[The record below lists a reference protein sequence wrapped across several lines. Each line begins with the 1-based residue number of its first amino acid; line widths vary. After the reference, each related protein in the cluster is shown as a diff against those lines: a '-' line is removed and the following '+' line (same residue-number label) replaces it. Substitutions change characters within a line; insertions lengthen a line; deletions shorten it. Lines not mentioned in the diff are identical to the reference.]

1 MSERFTQ
8 QPRGDFDLATA
19 QEYFGGWP
27 TTRSGDVAMAFPVE
41 GRSVS
46 AAVVMRQDGA
56 EITGE
61 VHGGGDAQRAWQQ
74 ALETVS
80 LDVDGTGFAEVGR
93 RDPVIGK
100 LQQEH
105 RLRPVLFH
113 SPYEAACA
121 FIIGHRITIAQT
133 RKIRARM
140 AEEAGVA
147 IDVDGARF
155 YAFPAPEA
163 LLALP
168 AISGLAENKVER
180 LHAVAQAALD
190 GNLDRARLRGMPEAE
205 ALADLR
211 TLPGVGEFF
220 AHGILM
226 RGTGVVDAVTN
237 DDLTPRAVELA
248 YELDHPPN
256 ATEVLQVAEAW
267 KPYRMWALVLLHV
280 WLRRQ
285 PKSVIG
291 PRQLGRP
298 AGRRGRRRPKASS

>member
-1 MSERFTQ
+1 MAPSYFSGRIL
-8 QPRGDFDLATA
+8 GAFDLGSE
-19 QEYFGGWP
+19 QSYFGGWP
-27 TTRSGDVAMAFPVE
+27 TTHAAEIVMAFPVE
-41 GRSVS
+41 GLSGS
-46 AAVVMRQDGA
+46 AAVVVRQDGA

-61 VHGGGDAQRAWQQ
+61 VHGDGDAQRAWQQ
-74 ALETVS
+74 ALATVS

-140 AEEAGVA
+140 AEEVGAA
-147 IDVDGARF
+147 IDVDGAAF
-155 YAFPAPEA
+155 YAFPAPEV
-163 LLALP
+163 LLSLDAFAGIAAP
-168 AISGLAENKVER
+168 KIER

-190 GNLDRARLRGMPEAE
+190 GKLDRARLRGMPEAE

-220 AHGILM
+220 AQGILM
-226 RGTGVVDAVTN
+226 RGAGLVDAITD

-248 YELDHPPN
+248 YGLPARPDK
-256 ATEVLQVAEAW
+256 AGVLEVAEKW
-267 KPYRMWALVLLHV
+267 RPYRMWAVVLLHV

-291 PRQLGRP
+291 PRQIGRGP
-298 AGRRGRRRPKASS
+298 RR